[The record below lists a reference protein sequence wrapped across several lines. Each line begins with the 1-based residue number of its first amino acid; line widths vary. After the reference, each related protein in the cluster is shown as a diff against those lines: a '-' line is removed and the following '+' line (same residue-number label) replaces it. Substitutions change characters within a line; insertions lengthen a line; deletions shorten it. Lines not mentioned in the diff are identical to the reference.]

1 MTQLVPPRPVCQAP
15 YSTRSKAKIA
25 VELGAL
31 GLPAIVVI
39 GTPLARTRQERARGK
54 CMEVLLPRL
63 EAAGVDRVLL
73 EAREQN
79 LVRRDMRQVDACRSK
94 GLITPR
100 IQVDAAFPSEE
111 SLLWLPDAVAGAV
124 GAARTGQSEYLS
136 LIGSVTLID
145 VSTV

>member
-1 MTQLVPPRPVCQAP
+1 
-15 YSTRSKAKIA
+15 
-25 VELGAL
+25 
-31 GLPAIVVI
+31 
-39 GTPLARTRQERARGK
+39 
-54 CMEVLLPRL
+54 MEVLLPRL